1 MEIREVKCKI
11 SINGTDVEISFSC
24 RPEEIIQS
32 VRYIQNLSLE
42 DDSIESLGLSA
53 RACMVLNRNN
63 IYHIKELIQKTESEL
78 LKFKDLGKNS
88 VTHIKNKLM
97 LKNFSLSLSQ

>member
-1 MEIREVKCKI
+1 MEIKEVKCKI

-24 RPEEIIQS
+24 KPEEITQS

-53 RACMVLNRNN
+53 RASIVLNRNN
-63 IYHIKELIQKTESEL
+63 IHRIKELVQNTENDL
-78 LKFKDLGKNS
+78 LKLKDLGKNS

-97 LKNFSLSLSQ
+97 SKNLSLSL